1 MLSMGIIGLGGWGR
15 RLVGSVQGKSDRL
28 RFTAAASGSSGTAKP
43 FAEQHGLTLHADV
56 ASLLADPTIAA
67 VVSAGPAGLHAS
79 HALQALAAG
88 KHVLA
93 VKPMAVTKADGDALA
108 AAAARSGRLL
118 ALGYDRCF
126 YPNVQE
132 LRRRV
137 AAGELGHLVHAEG
150 DFCADRYRD
159 LSPDSWKAAAGQV
172 TPGSLGD
179 HILYLM
185 IALLGPVAE
194 VTVAATRQ
202 VTKALPLADATA
214 MLLKFR
220 GGQTG
225 LISAIGVTADL
236 TRLHVFG
243 DAGWAEMRG
252 MTELTLQRL
261 SGAAQSI
268 PSQAIDAQRVE
279 LEAFADAVAGR
290 AEFPVPLAEAVHG
303 VAVLEAMAKS
313 AASGKTEF
321 VA

>member
-1 MLSMGIIGLGGWGR
+1 MLNVGIIGLGGWGR
-15 RLVGSVQGKSDRL
+15 RLVGSVQGKSDKL
-28 RFTAAASGSSGTAKP
+28 RFTAAASGSSGKAKP
-43 FAEQHGLTLHADV
+43 FAEQHGLILHPDV
-56 ASLLADPTIAA
+56 ATLLADPTISA
-67 VVSAGPAGLHAS
+67 VVSAGPVGLHAP
-79 HALQALAAG
+79 HALQALEAG

-137 AAGELGHLVHAEG
+137 AAGELGRLVHAEG

-159 LSPDSWKAAAGQV
+159 LPSDSWKAAPGQV

-179 HILYLM
+179 HMLYLM
-185 IALLGPVAE
+185 IELLGPVAE

-202 VTKALPLADATA
+202 VATELPLADVTA

-225 LISAIGVTADL
+225 LLSAIGVTAEL
-236 TRLHVFG
+236 SRLHVFG
-243 DAGWAEMRG
+243 SDGWAEMRG
-252 MTELTLQRL
+252 LTEFTRQGLT
-261 SGAAQSI
+261 GAAQKI
-268 PSQAIDAQRVE
+268 DLPAIDAQRVE
-279 LEAFADAVAGR
+279 MEAFADAVTGTAQ
-290 AEFPVPLAEAVHG
+290 FPVPVADAVHG
-303 VAVLEAMAKS
+303 VAVLEAMARS
-313 AASGKTEF
+313 VRSGKTEP